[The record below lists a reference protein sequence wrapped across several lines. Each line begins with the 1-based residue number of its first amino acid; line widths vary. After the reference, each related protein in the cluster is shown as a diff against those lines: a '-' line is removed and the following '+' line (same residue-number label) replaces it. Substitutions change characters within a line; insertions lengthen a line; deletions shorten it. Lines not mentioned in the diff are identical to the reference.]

1 MYKVFFKDRTVFF
14 RDDFPEAFRTKSG
27 LFYKYESR
35 ESLSEIISAF
45 FHLET
50 INTLYL
56 FHNNP
61 EFIKTEFSSLFH
73 PVRAAG
79 GLVRN
84 NRKEFIIIRR
94 NGMWDLPKG
103 KFEKGESPEQAAL
116 REVSEEC
123 GIESLEIKEHILK
136 TFHAYMQDG
145 KAYLKETDWFEMRVE
160 NDIKTSPEQKENIT
174 EVRWLKPDEVPS
186 IAKSTYPLIL
196 DVLSE
201 AKILF

>member
-35 ESLSEIISAF
+35 ESFSEIIGAF
-45 FHLET
+45 FRLEK

-56 FHNNP
+56 FHDDLQFLRNEFNNL
-61 EFIKTEFSSLFH
+61 FI

-84 NRKEFIIIRR
+84 SGKELLIIRR
-94 NGMWDLPKG
+94 NGLWDLPKG
-103 KFEKGESPEQAAL
+103 KSEKGETPEEAAV

-123 GIESLEIKEHILK
+123 GLESPEIKRFIEK
-136 TFHAYMQDG
+136 TFHAYRQNG
-145 KAYLKETDWFEMRVE
+145 RSFLKETDWFEMKVE
-160 NDIKTSPEQKENIT
+160 DNVKTTPQLKENIT
-174 EVRWLKPDEVPS
+174 EVRWLKPEM
-186 IAKSTYPLIL
+186 INLIRNETFPLIL
-196 DVLSE
+196 EVLKE
-201 AKILF
+201 AKIM